1 MKIENKEYYH
11 VHRQQNNPHSSRW
24 NVGSTISFGDE
35 ENLFNTLFNSFF
47 VELQTTPIIATSS
60 LSVQNVSEHLKNTI
74 LRYSMY
80 VREEIFEEVRK
91 NKFPNRPSRKTGIW
105 VCEENQVNGW
115 LHAIGNEFQNND
127 RVFKVLLSGE
137 IHKADEKW
145 VRMDGSLHPFCKIR
159 EKAHKYWQDDHSQYE
174 NPEFLFQ
181 GEVYIAS
188 DVTADYQR

>member
-1 MKIENKEYYH
+1 MKIDNKEYYH

-35 ENLFNTLFNSFF
+35 ENLFNTLFNSLFA
-47 VELQTTPIIATSS
+47 EPRIISIVDAFSFR
-60 LSVQNVSEHLKNTI
+60 VQDCLEQAKNVVQEYAL
-74 LRYSMY
+74 Y

-159 EKAHKYWQDDHSQYE
+159 EK
-174 NPEFLFQ
+174 
-181 GEVYIAS
+181 YIS
-188 DVTADYQR
+188 IGGMITRNMKIRSSFSKEKCILHLM